1 MLIRETSI
9 NLKLVKI
16 KGHSG
21 ITGND
26 IADKLAKKGQ
36 CENNLFRN
44 NVDFINNIL
53 SYFSVFIDKPIE
65 VNIRRFILK
74 ILATAKLFHKILPLE
89 FILATRKLK
98 LYKEM
103 KCIIKCN
110 KKENWNH
117 LFKCQ
122 AYVKLQQNKKNFKS
136 FNIFGIRNENFKISL
151 AKEKREGISRT
162 DKITSKSKAKD
173 NSNQPSEFKVKNNSN
188 QLSNKVKI
196 LQIGKV
202 DQLQKSV
209 SLVKKSMD
217 TFVRKYICEDWIL
230 IKKKVNK
237 ITLYM
242 SKKLLD

>member
-36 CENNLFRN
+36 
-44 NVDFINNIL
+44 
-53 SYFSVFIDKPIE
+53 YKPIE

-122 AYVKLQQNKKNFKS
+122 AYVKLQQNKKNFK
-136 FNIFGIRNENFKISL
+136 IEIYLTIRLQKDFKISL

>member
-36 CENNLFRN
+36 
-44 NVDFINNIL
+44 
-53 SYFSVFIDKPIE
+53 YKPIE

-74 ILATAKLFHKILPLE
+74 ILAT
-89 FILATRKLK
+89 
-98 LYKEM
+98 EM
-103 KCIIKCN
+103 KVEIYLTIR
-110 KKENWNH
+110 
-117 LFKCQ
+117 
-122 AYVKLQQNKKNFKS
+122 LQKD
-136 FNIFGIRNENFKISL
+136 FKISL